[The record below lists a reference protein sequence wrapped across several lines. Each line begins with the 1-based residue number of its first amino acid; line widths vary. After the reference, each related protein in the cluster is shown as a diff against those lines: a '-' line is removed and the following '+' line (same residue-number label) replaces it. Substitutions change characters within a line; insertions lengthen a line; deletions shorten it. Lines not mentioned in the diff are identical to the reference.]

1 MHLPVG
7 PPPELTSFCQQY
19 RSLDGSR
26 SSLDKRTIP
35 SYSLVMRR
43 KPGTILPIEESIL
56 SLALELNRSGD
67 GEFHGFAMAKQLT
80 ETGEARKL
88 IAHGTLYKALSR
100 MEKAGLLE
108 SRWEDPQLAADEGRP
123 LRRLYRITGAGEVAY
138 SRLATARHTSRR
150 PDPGFATP

>member
-1 MHLPVG
+1 
-7 PPPELTSFCQQY
+7 
-19 RSLDGSR
+19 
-26 SSLDKRTIP
+26 
-35 SYSLVMRR
+35 MRR
-43 KPGTILPIEESIL
+43 KTGAILPIEESIL
-56 SLALELNRSGD
+56 SLAIGLNRSGD
-67 GEFHGFAMAKQLT
+67 GEFHGFGMAKQLT
-80 ETGEARKL
+80 EADEAKKL

-138 SRLATARHTSRR
+138 SRLEASRQTTRR